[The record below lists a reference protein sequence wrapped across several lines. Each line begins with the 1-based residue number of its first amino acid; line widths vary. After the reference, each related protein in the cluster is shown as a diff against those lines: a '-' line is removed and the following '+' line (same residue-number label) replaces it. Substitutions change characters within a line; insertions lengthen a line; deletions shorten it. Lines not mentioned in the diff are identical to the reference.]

1 MSRFG
6 GILICLISV
15 VIAVVFLWAIFLGP
29 ALWAFWAVAIPV
41 ILGFLAV
48 LALLFWIGW
57 TMAAME
63 TGEAKGQ
70 AKGEG
75 SNTTKD
81 T

>member
-1 MSRFG
+1 MSRVG
-6 GILICLISV
+6 GVLICIISV
-15 VIAVVFLWAIFLGP
+15 VIALVFLWAIYLGP
-29 ALWAFWAVAIPV
+29 PWAFWAVAIPV

-63 TGEAKGQ
+63 TGEAKPP

-75 SNTTKD
+75 TNSPNNP
-81 T
+81 